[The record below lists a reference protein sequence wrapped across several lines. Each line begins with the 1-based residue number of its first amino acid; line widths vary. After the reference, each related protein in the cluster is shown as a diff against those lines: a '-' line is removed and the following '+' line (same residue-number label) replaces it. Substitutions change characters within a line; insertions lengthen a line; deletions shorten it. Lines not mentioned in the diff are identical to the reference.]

1 VTPQRFRTLRAALD
15 RRQPD
20 LTLLAENVH
29 KPHNLSALMR
39 TCDAVGIHEVHAVS
53 AGGEVLRHHRV
64 SGGSRRWL
72 RVRVHDSIEAA
83 CAWLRRSGFQILAA
97 HLAAPAIDF
106 RTADYTGPSAVLVGA
121 ELAGVS
127 AQAAALADRQI
138 CIPMRGVV
146 ASLNV
151 SVAAAVILYEAER
164 QRQTAGLYDRP
175 RLDDAE
181 YANTLF
187 EWCHPRAAAAC
198 RRQGLA
204 YPALDAEGQPLDN
217 PFLRPR

>member
-1 VTPQRFRTLRAALD
+1 MTPQRFRTLRAALD

-29 KPHNLSALMR
+29 KPHNLSALLR

-83 CAWLRRSGFQILAA
+83 CLWLKRSGFQILAA
-97 HLAAPAIDF
+97 HLAAPAVDF
-106 RTADYTGPSAVLVGA
+106 RTADYTGPSAILVGA

-127 AQAAALADRQI
+127 AQAATLADRQI
-138 CIPMRGVV
+138 YIPMRGVV

-151 SVAAAVILYEAER
+151 SVAAAVVLYEAER
-164 QRQTAGLYDRP
+164 QRQAAGLYARP
-175 RLDDAE
+175 RLDDDE
-181 YANTLF
+181 YARTLF

-198 RRQGLA
+198 RRQGLS
-204 YPALDAEGQPLDN
+204 YPPLDPNGQPAGN
-217 PFLRPR
+217 PFRRTR